1 MEFYNLM
8 PWGVIKDDAPPS
20 NTNHTTNQANQ
31 EVKDAD
37 KKNEID
43 VITPAFGLLN
53 IVEDLTEEKEDEVED
68 EKNLDTSEKL
78 LRMVIDDDEDKP
90 LDWTAEPENPF
101 REPTP
106 QPSLTNI
113 RPINGI
119 TTKQHVRTNKGS
131 IPLLDYLCEIKKC
144 SLKELHVLF
153 HNLEVRRELI
163 ENLQQNVQIRT
174 SHLKPSYKNF
184 NVYCHDL
191 TAQSASNV
199 LAMGG
204 YLGITVRGYYYV
216 KHKLKLCHPY
226 LPCLIQFGGGH
237 HRSFYPLECLSVIRN
252 KMKGGCS

>member
-1 MEFYNLM
+1 M
-8 PWGVIKDDAPPS
+8 
-20 NTNHTTNQANQ
+20 QANQ
-31 EVKDAD
+31 EAKETD

-53 IVEDLTEEKEDEVED
+53 IVEDLTEEKEDDVED

-78 LRMVIDDDEDKP
+78 FRMFIDDNEDKP

-119 TTKQHVRTNKGS
+119 TTKQHARTNKGS

-199 LAMGG
+199 LAMGSRV
-204 YLGITVRGYYYV
+204 LLRQT
-216 KHKLKLCHPY
+216 
-226 LPCLIQFGGGH
+226 QTQT
-237 HRSFYPLECLSVIRN
+237 LSSIFTLSYSIWRRA
-252 KMKGGCS
+252 SSIILSS